1 MTLNYSFLCYV
12 VPFRADNSPLKF
24 QITGYAYMFYGWK
37 LLAGL
42 SAIYFLAIGL
52 TFSGVGVVL
61 PPMVEEFGW
70 SRAEVGLGFALIAM
84 IYGLAGP
91 IVARIIGK
99 IGCRMTIFY
108 GGFINA
114 AGAIITC
121 YTTSLWQFYFG
132 AGLLMGVGMSM
143 QTVIPGNQLIANWF
157 HYRRS
162 LALGIFLSIGGA
174 GALSA
179 IPASFYIDA
188 TGKWQHI
195 WLAMAAC
202 TLLASVISFFVVRE
216 KPADLNQE
224 VDGGFVPQ
232 ASDENLPPKRSVH
245 RTTDSWQPAQVLRTS
260 SFWLIV
266 IAGSASVM
274 GATIVT
280 SQLVLHLKDIG
291 IDPVLAGSALGIQ
304 GAIGAGAR
312 LMAGILGDKFD
323 PRRLLVIGLV
333 GQFIGYYFLKIATDP
348 IHVYGFVLTFGL
360 GYGMAAVS
368 STSLVVNFF
377 GVQSNARL
385 MAVRGIIVTLVAG
398 IGPVTAGYLADSH
411 GNYSL
416 AFSLYMGVS
425 FISIL
430 AVSFMPIPVFKG
442 SVNSKR
448 DASLHSSG

>member
-1 MTLNYSFLCYV
+1 
-12 VPFRADNSPLKF
+12 
-24 QITGYAYMFYGWK
+24 MFYGWK

-70 SRAEVGLGFALIAM
+70 SRGQVGFGFALIAM
-84 IYGLAGP
+84 TYGLAGP
-91 IVARIIGK
+91 LVARIIGR

-114 AGAIITC
+114 TGAVITC
-121 YTTSLWQFYFG
+121 NTTSLWQFYLG
-132 AGLLMGVGMSM
+132 AGVLMGIGMSM

-162 LALGIFLSIGGA
+162 LALGIFLSVGGA

-179 IPASFYIDA
+179 IPASIYIDA
-188 TGKWQHI
+188 TGQWQHI
-195 WLAMAAC
+195 WLTMAAC
-202 TLLASVISFFVVRE
+202 TLFASLISFLVVKE
-216 KPADLNQE
+216 KPSDLGQE
-224 VDGGFVPQ
+224 VDGGIIPEKMDSNK
-232 ASDENLPPKRSVH
+232 ALSRSVH
-245 RTTDSWQPAQVLRTS
+245 RTKDNWEPAEVFRTPG
-260 SFWLIV
+260 FWLIIV
-266 IAGSASVM
+266 AGSASVM

-291 IDPVLAGSALGIQ
+291 IDPVLAGAALGIQ
-304 GAIGAGAR
+304 GTIGAGAR

-323 PRRLLVIGLV
+323 PRRLLVIGLI

-348 IHVYGFVLTFGL
+348 IHVYFFVVSFGL

-368 STSLVVNFF
+368 STSLIVNFF
-377 GVQSNARL
+377 GVQNNAKL

-398 IGPVTAGYLADSH
+398 AGPVTAGILADNY

-425 FISIL
+425 FIAII
-430 AVSFMPIPVFKG
+430 AVSLMPIPVFKG
-442 SVNSKR
+442 DKKIEKVT
-448 DASLHSSG
+448 SLEGDCEKQGK